1 MIPPYNGILL
11 LDNKKIETLIHGT
24 TWMNF
29 ENVRNKRNVLNT
41 FIYKEKVLVAQ
52 SSCGIGWGGRIS

>member
-11 LDNKKIETLIHGT
+11 LDNEKKNETLIHGT

-29 ENVRNKRNVLNT
+29 ENVRNIRNMLN
-41 FIYKEKVLVAQ
+41 IYKEKVVVAQ
-52 SSCGIGWGGRIS
+52 SNCGIGWGGRIS